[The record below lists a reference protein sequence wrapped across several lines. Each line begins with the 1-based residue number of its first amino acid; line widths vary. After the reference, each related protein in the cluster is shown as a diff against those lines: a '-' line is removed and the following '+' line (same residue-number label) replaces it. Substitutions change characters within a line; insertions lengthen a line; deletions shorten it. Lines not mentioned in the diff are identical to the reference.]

1 MNNFIKSQNTEAQ
14 IGIGYALLAFSA
26 WGFIPIYWKL
36 LNTVPSI
43 EILTHR
49 MVWSVFFLLG
59 LLAVQK
65 RLGEFRE
72 LFHSPKYI
80 LMLLGTATLLG
91 GNWFVYIYG
100 VNTNQVIETSLGYF
114 ISPLLVIL
122 LGAVFLRERLNIWQ
136 VVAVG
141 FAALGVLNFIWNFG
155 SLPWIA
161 LSLAFTFSFYGL
173 FRKMISV
180 KPLVGLLMET
190 ALLAPLAVVL
200 ILFWEVDGTG
210 HFGTAWITDF
220 LLFGAGVV
228 TSLPLLWFINAG
240 KRLRYSTIGFFQYLT
255 PSIQLAIGVYL
266 YNETFTTTHAVTF
279 GLIWTGLIIYSIN
292 TIQTHQH
299 INTNQQ

>member
-36 LNTVPSI
+36 LNTVPSM

-80 LMLLGTATLLG
+80 FMLLGTATLLG
-91 GNWFVYIYG
+91 ANWFVYIYG

-173 FRKMISV
+173 FRKMIPV

-200 ILFWEVDGTG
+200 ILFWKVDGTG
-210 HFGTAWITDF
+210 HFGTAWMTDF

-228 TSLPLLWFINAG
+228 TSLPLLWFINSG
-240 KRLRYSTIGFFQYLT
+240 KRLHYSTIGFFQYLT

-292 TIQTHQH
+292 TIQTYQH

>member
-36 LNTVPSI
+36 LNTVPSM

-80 LMLLGTATLLG
+80 FMLLGTATLLG

-173 FRKMISV
+173 FRKMIPV

-190 ALLAPLAVVL
+190 ALLTPLAVVL
-200 ILFWEVDGTG
+200 IAFWEIDGTG
-210 HFGTAWITDF
+210 HFGTTWMTDF
-220 LLFGAGVV
+220 LLFGGGVV

-240 KRLRYSTIGFFQYLT
+240 KRLRYSTIGFIQYLT
-255 PSIQLAIGVYL
+255 PSIQLLIGVYL
-266 YNETFTTTHAVTF
+266 YHEPFTPTHSITF
-279 GLIWTGLIIYSIN
+279 GLIWAGLVIFSIN
-292 TIQTHQH
+292 SLFVQSPS
-299 INTNQQ
+299 

>member
-36 LNTVPSI
+36 LNTVPSM

-80 LMLLGTATLLG
+80 FMLLGTATLLG

-173 FRKMISV
+173 IRKMIPV

-190 ALLAPLAVVL
+190 ALLTPLAVVL
-200 ILFWEVDGTG
+200 IAFWEVDGTG
-210 HFGTAWITDF
+210 HFGTTWMTDF
-220 LLFGAGVV
+220 LLFGGGVV

-240 KRLRYSTIGFFQYLT
+240 KRLRYSTIGFIQYLT
-255 PSIQLAIGVYL
+255 PSIQLLIGVYL
-266 YNETFTTTHAVTF
+266 YHEPFTPTHSITF
-279 GLIWTGLIIYSIN
+279 GLIWAGLVIFSIN
-292 TIQTHQH
+292 SLFVQSPS
-299 INTNQQ
+299 

>member
-1 MNNFIKSQNTEAQ
+1 MSNFIKSQHTEAQ

-26 WGFIPIYWKL
+26 WGFLPIYWKL
-36 LNTVPSI
+36 LDTVPSL
-43 EILTHR
+43 EILAHR
-49 MVWSVFFLLG
+49 IVWSVLFLVG

-65 RLGEFRE
+65 RLEEFRD
-72 LFHSPKYI
+72 LLKTPKYI
-80 LMLLGTATLLG
+80 WMFLGTAVLLG
-91 GNWFVYIYG
+91 VNWFVYIYG

-173 FRKMISV
+173 FRKMIPV

-292 TIQTHQH
+292 AIQAHQQLK
-299 INTNQQ
+299 TNQQ

>member
-36 LNTVPSI
+36 LNTVPSM

-80 LMLLGTATLLG
+80 FMLLGTATLLG

-173 FRKMISV
+173 FRKMIPV

-200 ILFWEVDGTG
+200 ILFWKVDGTG
-210 HFGTAWITDF
+210 HFGTAWMTDF

-228 TSLPLLWFINAG
+228 TSLPLLWFINSG
-240 KRLRYSTIGFFQYLT
+240 KS
-255 PSIQLAIGVYL
+255 PDD
-266 YNETFTTTHAVTF
+266 TTD
-279 GLIWTGLIIYSIN
+279 N
-292 TIQTHQH
+292 
-299 INTNQQ
+299 

>member
-36 LNTVPSI
+36 LNTVPSM

-80 LMLLGTATLLG
+80 FMLLGTATLLG
-91 GNWFVYIYG
+91 ANWFVYIYG

-173 FRKMISV
+173 FRKMIPV

-190 ALLAPLAVVL
+190 ALLTPLAVVL
-200 ILFWEVDGTG
+200 IAFWEIDGTG
-210 HFGTAWITDF
+210 HFGTTWMTDF
-220 LLFGAGVV
+220 LLFGGGVV

-240 KRLRYSTIGFFQYLT
+240 KRLRYSTIGFIQYLT
-255 PSIQLAIGVYL
+255 PSIQLLIGVYL
-266 YNETFTTTHAVTF
+266 YHEPFTPTHSITF
-279 GLIWTGLIIYSIN
+279 GLIWAGLVIFSIN
-292 TIQTHQH
+292 SLFVQSPS
-299 INTNQQ
+299 

>member
-36 LNTVPSI
+36 LNTVPSM

-80 LMLLGTATLLG
+80 FMLLGTATLLG
-91 GNWFVYIYG
+91 ANWFVYIYG

-173 FRKMISV
+173 FRKMTPV

-190 ALLAPLAVVL
+190 ALLTPLAVVL
-200 ILFWEVDGTG
+200 IAFWEIDGTG
-210 HFGTAWITDF
+210 HFGTTWMTDF
-220 LLFGAGVV
+220 LLFGGGVV

-240 KRLRYSTIGFFQYLT
+240 KSLRYSTIGFIQYLT
-255 PSIQLAIGVYL
+255 PSIQLLIGVYL
-266 YNETFTTTHAVTF
+266 YHEPFTPTHSITF
-279 GLIWTGLIIYSIN
+279 GLIWAGLVIFSIN
-292 TIQTHQH
+292 SLFVQSPS
-299 INTNQQ
+299 

>member
-36 LNTVPSI
+36 LNTVPSM

-80 LMLLGTATLLG
+80 FMLLGTATLLG
-91 GNWFVYIYG
+91 ANWFVYIYG

-173 FRKMISV
+173 FRKMIPV

-190 ALLAPLAVVL
+190 ALLTPLAVVL
-200 ILFWEVDGTG
+200 IAFWEIDGTG
-210 HFGTAWITDF
+210 HFGTTWMTDF
-220 LLFGAGVV
+220 LLFGGGVV
-228 TSLPLLWFINAG
+228 TSLPLLWFINSG
-240 KRLRYSTIGFFQYLT
+240 KRLHYSTIGFFQYLT

-266 YNETFTTTHAVTF
+266 YHEPFTPTHSITF
-279 GLIWTGLIIYSIN
+279 GLIWAGLVIFSIN
-292 TIQTHQH
+292 SLFVQSPS
-299 INTNQQ
+299 

>member
-36 LNTVPSI
+36 LNTVPSM

-80 LMLLGTATLLG
+80 FMLLGTATLLG

-173 FRKMISV
+173 FRKMIPV

-190 ALLAPLAVVL
+190 ALLAPLAAIL
-200 ILFWEVDGTG
+200 IAFWEVDGTG
-210 HFGTAWITDF
+210 HFGTTWMTDF
-220 LLFGAGVV
+220 LLFGGGVV

-240 KRLRYSTIGFFQYLT
+240 KRLRYSTIGFIQYLT
-255 PSIQLAIGVYL
+255 PSIQLLIGVYL
-266 YNETFTTTHAVTF
+266 YHEPFTPTHSITF
-279 GLIWTGLIIYSIN
+279 GLIWAGLVIFSIN
-292 TIQTHQH
+292 SLFVQSPS
-299 INTNQQ
+299 

>member
-36 LNTVPSI
+36 LNTVPSM

-173 FRKMISV
+173 FRKMIPV

-190 ALLAPLAVVL
+190 ALLLPLAAFL
-200 ILFWEVDGTG
+200 IAFWEVEGTG
-210 HFGTAWITDF
+210 HLGTAWMTDF

-228 TSLPLLWFINAG
+228 TSLPLLWFTNAG
-240 KRLRYSTIGFFQYLT
+240 KRLRYSTMGFIQYLT

-292 TIQTHQH
+292 TIQTYQH

>member
-36 LNTVPSI
+36 LNTVPSM

-80 LMLLGTATLLG
+80 FMLLGTATLLG
-91 GNWFVYIYG
+91 ANWFVYIYG

-161 LSLAFTFSFYGL
+161 LSLALTFSFYGL
-173 FRKMISV
+173 FRKMIPV

-190 ALLAPLAVVL
+190 ALLTPLAVVL
-200 ILFWEVDGTG
+200 IAFWEVDGTG
-210 HFGTAWITDF
+210 HFGTTWMTDF
-220 LLFGAGVV
+220 LLFGGGVV

-240 KRLRYSTIGFFQYLT
+240 KRLRYSTIGFIQYLT
-255 PSIQLAIGVYL
+255 PSIQLLIGVYL
-266 YNETFTTTHAVTF
+266 YHEPFTPTHSITF
-279 GLIWTGLIIYSIN
+279 GLIWAGLVIFSIN
-292 TIQTHQH
+292 SLFVQSPS
-299 INTNQQ
+299 

>member
-1 MNNFIKSQNTEAQ
+1 MSNFIKFQHTEAQ

-36 LNTVPSI
+36 LNTVPSM

-80 LMLLGTATLLG
+80 FILLGTATLLG

-141 FAALGVLNFIWNFG
+141 FAALGVLNFLWEFD

-173 FRKMISV
+173 LRKMIPV

-190 ALLAPLAVVL
+190 VLLAPFAAVMIVV
-200 ILFWEVDGTG
+200 WNVDGTG
-210 HFGTAWITDF
+210 NIGGDWRIVIF
-220 LLFGAGVV
+220 LVGAGVV
-228 TSLPLLWFINAG
+228 TSLPLLWFTNAG
-240 KRLRYSTIGFFQYLT
+240 KRLRYTTLGFIQYMT
-255 PSIQLAIGVYL
+255 PSIQLLIGVYL
-266 YNETFTTTHAVTF
+266 FHEPFTSTHSITF
-279 GLIWTGLIIYSIN
+279 GLIWAGLVIFSIN
-292 TIQTHQH
+292 SLFVQSPS
-299 INTNQQ
+299 

>member
-36 LNTVPSI
+36 LNTVPSM

-80 LMLLGTATLLG
+80 FILLGTATLLG

-136 VVAVG
+136 GVAVG

-173 FRKMISV
+173 FRKMIPV

-210 HFGTAWITDF
+210 HFGTAWMTNF

-228 TSLPLLWFINAG
+228 TSLPLLWFTNAG
-240 KRLRYSTIGFFQYLT
+240 KRLRYSTMGFIQYLT

-292 TIQTHQH
+292 TIQTYQH

>member
-36 LNTVPSI
+36 LNTVPSM

-80 LMLLGTATLLG
+80 FILLGTATLLG

-173 FRKMISV
+173 FRKMIPV

-190 ALLAPLAVVL
+190 ALLAPLAAIL
-200 ILFWEVDGTG
+200 IAFWEVDGTG
-210 HFGTAWITDF
+210 HFGTTWMTDF
-220 LLFGAGVV
+220 LLFGGGVV

-240 KRLRYSTIGFFQYLT
+240 KRLRYSTIGFIQYLT
-255 PSIQLAIGVYL
+255 PSIQLLIGVYL
-266 YNETFTTTHAVTF
+266 YHEPFTPTHSITF
-279 GLIWTGLIIYSIN
+279 GLIWAGLVIFSIN
-292 TIQTHQH
+292 SLFVQSPS
-299 INTNQQ
+299 

>member
-1 MNNFIKSQNTEAQ
+1 MSNFIKSQHTEAQ
-14 IGIGYALLAFSA
+14 IGVGYALLAFSA

-36 LNTVPSI
+36 LNTVPSM

-80 LMLLGTATLLG
+80 FMLLGTATLLG
-91 GNWFVYIYG
+91 ANWFVYIYG

-173 FRKMISV
+173 FRKMIPV

-190 ALLAPLAVVL
+190 ALLTPLAVVL
-200 ILFWEVDGTG
+200 IAFWEVDGTG
-210 HFGTAWITDF
+210 HFGTTWMTDF
-220 LLFGAGVV
+220 LLFGGGVV

-240 KRLRYSTIGFFQYLT
+240 KSLRYSTIGFIQYLT
-255 PSIQLAIGVYL
+255 PSIQLLIGVYL
-266 YNETFTTTHAVTF
+266 YHEPFTPTHSITF
-279 GLIWTGLIIYSIN
+279 GLIWAGLVIFSIN
-292 TIQTHQH
+292 SLFVQSPS
-299 INTNQQ
+299 

>member
-36 LNTVPSI
+36 LNTVPSM

-80 LMLLGTATLLG
+80 FMLLGTATLLG
-91 GNWFVYIYG
+91 ANWFVYIYG

-173 FRKMISV
+173 FRKMTPV

-190 ALLAPLAVVL
+190 ALLTPLAVVL
-200 ILFWEVDGTG
+200 IAFWEIDGTG
-210 HFGTAWITDF
+210 HFGTTWMTDF
-220 LLFGAGVV
+220 LLFGGGVV
-228 TSLPLLWFINAG
+228 TSLPLLWFINSG
-240 KRLRYSTIGFFQYLT
+240 KRLHYSTIGFFQYLT

-266 YNETFTTTHAVTF
+266 YNETFTTTHVVTF

-292 TIQTHQH
+292 TIQTYQH

>member
-36 LNTVPSI
+36 LNTVPSM

-80 LMLLGTATLLG
+80 FMLLGTATLLG
-91 GNWFVYIYG
+91 ANWFVYIYG

-161 LSLAFTFSFYGL
+161 LSLALTFSFYGL
-173 FRKMISV
+173 FRKMIPV

-190 ALLAPLAVVL
+190 ALLTPLAVVL
-200 ILFWEVDGTG
+200 IAFWEIDGTG
-210 HFGTAWITDF
+210 HFGTTWMTDF
-220 LLFGAGVV
+220 LLFGGGVV

-240 KRLRYSTIGFFQYLT
+240 KRLRYSTIGFIQYLT
-255 PSIQLAIGVYL
+255 PSIQLLIGVYL
-266 YNETFTTTHAVTF
+266 YHEPFTPTHSITF
-279 GLIWTGLIIYSIN
+279 GLIWAGLVIFSIN
-292 TIQTHQH
+292 SLFVQSPS
-299 INTNQQ
+299 

>member
-36 LNTVPSI
+36 LNTVPSM

-80 LMLLGTATLLG
+80 FMLLGTATLLG

-141 FAALGVLNFIWNFG
+141 FAALGVLNFLWEFD

-161 LSLAFTFSFYGL
+161 LSLAFSFSFYGL
-173 FRKMISV
+173 LRKMIPV

-190 ALLAPLAVVL
+190 VLLAPFAAVMIVV
-200 ILFWEVDGTG
+200 WNVDGTG
-210 HFGTAWITDF
+210 NIGGDWRIVIF
-220 LLFGAGVV
+220 LVGAGVV
-228 TSLPLLWFINAG
+228 TSLPLLWFTNAG
-240 KRLRYSTIGFFQYLT
+240 KRLRYTTLGFIQYMT
-255 PSIQLAIGVYL
+255 PSIQLIIGVYL
-266 YNETFTTTHAVTF
+266 FHEPFTSTHSITF
-279 GLIWTGLIIYSIN
+279 GLIWAGLVIFSIN
-292 TIQTHQH
+292 SLFLQSPS
-299 INTNQQ
+299 